1 MKKLI
6 TLVIVSILGLSG
18 WAQQEAQITQYMDN
32 MLYYNPAYAGSRE
45 ALSISGLHRQQWAGI
60 SGAPVTQTL
69 SFHSPLK
76 NESLGLGFSL
86 LNDRVGP
93 LNQTWLN
100 VDFSY
105 TIRFKN
111 HNGKLSFG
119 AKGGVNLVNA
129 DLAGLFTHD
138 INDPNLQQ
146 NYQNEIAPTIG
157 AGIYYHSEQ
166 WFAGVGV
173 PRILEQRPAAGD
185 LIFDDRR
192 HYYVMVGGYFNVNRM
207 LKIRPSAMYKMT
219 SGAPFALD
227 GSLAFIFYDK
237 LWLGGNYRLL
247 ESAGGFAQYQF
258 SPQLKIG
265 YAFDIATTSL
275 MRHNFGTHEIL
286 LTYDFLFNKKSIAT
300 PRYF

>member
-1 MKKLI
+1 
-6 TLVIVSILGLSG
+6 
-18 WAQQEAQITQYMDN
+18 MDN
-32 MLYYNPAYAGSRE
+32 MLYYNPAYAGSRD

-60 SGAPVTQTL
+60 EGAPTTQTL
-69 SFHSPLK
+69 SIHSPLK
-76 NESLGLGFSL
+76 YESVGVGFSM

-105 TIRFKN
+105 TLRFAN
-111 HNGKLSFG
+111 HNGRLSFG

-138 INDPNLQQ
+138 LNDPNLQQ
-146 NYQNEIAPTIG
+146 NYQNEIAPTVG
-157 AGIYYHSEQ
+157 AGIYYHSDQ

-185 LIFDDRR
+185 LVFDDRR
-192 HYYVMVGGYFNVNRM
+192 HYYAMVGGYFNVNRM

-219 SGAPFALD
+219 TGAPFALD
-227 GSLAFIFYDK
+227 GTLALVFYDK
-237 LWLGGNYRLL
+237 FWLGGNYRLL
-247 ESAGGFAQYQF
+247 ESAGGFAQYQINH
-258 SPQLKIG
+258 QLRIG

-286 LTYDFLFNKKSIAT
+286 VTYDFLYKKKGITT